1 MGVWYDRDL
10 IAERDSKDKLHNAI
24 IKWWQV
30 NYKEKDAKECEPVTE
45 RVSADVAETSETV
58 EADAENMKLAEE
70 IFARL
75 NAEKAADDAVLQAQ
89 IDEAFEQAAAAEA
102 ARMEESNYN
111 ETTGAYSGAYGM
123 NKILDKEE
131 QSRVDSIMGEKEAA
145 LRALISDAQN

>member
-30 NYKEKDAKECEPVTE
+30 NYKEKDAKECEPVAET
-45 RVSADVAETSETV
+45 VSTDVAETSEVV
-58 EADAENMKLAEE
+58 EADDENMKLAEE

-89 IDEAFEQAAAAEA
+89 IDAAFEQAAAAEA

-111 ETTGAYSGAYGM
+111 ETTGSYSGAYGM
-123 NKILDKEE
+123 NKILGKEE

-145 LRALISDAQN
+145 LRALITDAQN

>member
-30 NYKEKDAKECEPVTE
+30 NYEEKDAKECEPVTE
-45 RVSADVAETSETV
+45 RVSTDVAETSETV

-123 NKILDKEE
+123 NKILDKEG

>member
-1 MGVWYDRDL
+1 MSVWYDRDL

-30 NYKEKDAKECEPVTE
+30 SYKEKDAKECEPVAE
-45 RVSADVAETSETV
+45 VVSTDVAETSEAV
-58 EADAENMKLAEE
+58 EADAESMKLAEE

-123 NKILDKEE
+123 NKILGKEE

-145 LRALISDAQN
+145 LRALITDAQN